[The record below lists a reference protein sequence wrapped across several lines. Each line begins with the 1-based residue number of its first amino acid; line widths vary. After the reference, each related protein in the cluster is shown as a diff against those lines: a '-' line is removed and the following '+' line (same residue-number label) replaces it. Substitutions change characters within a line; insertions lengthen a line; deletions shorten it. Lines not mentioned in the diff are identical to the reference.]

1 MYDIGYIVLVE
12 GKDFVSLKWKVNTL
26 GTPYNSDIYI
36 HSILGP
42 WN

>member
-12 GKDFVSLKWKVNTL
+12 GKDFVSLKWKMNTL
-26 GTPYNSDIYI
+26 GAPYNSDIYI